1 MPNSAIPADS
11 PDDSN
16 RRLWLGAATAAG
28 GAGLVATAVPLVAS
42 FAPSEKARALGAPVD
57 VELGSLRPGELR
69 TVEWRGKP
77 VFVLRRTPE
86 MVDALARHDTLL
98 ADPQSHRSEQPDT
111 ARNALRS
118 SRPDLAVIEA
128 VCTHLGCAPEF
139 VPEIKPQPFDEAW
152 KGGYFCPCHKSKYDL
167 AGRVFKAQPA
177 PLALLVPPYHFQDD
191 QTLVI
196 GVAPTGAA

>member
-69 TVEWRGKP
+69 TVE
-77 VFVLRRTPE
+77 
-86 MVDALARHDTLL
+86 
-98 ADPQSHRSEQPDT
+98 
-111 ARNALRS
+111 
-118 SRPDLAVIEA
+118 
-128 VCTHLGCAPEF
+128 
-139 VPEIKPQPFDEAW
+139 
-152 KGGYFCPCHKSKYDL
+152 
-167 AGRVFKAQPA
+167 
-177 PLALLVPPYHFQDD
+177 
-191 QTLVI
+191 
-196 GVAPTGAA
+196 